1 MKKIASIIL
10 LFLTFAVSA
19 NAELNEVRG
28 ILTKQEVKY
37 VDNEKIF
44 YFIFTNENSY
54 PVWLDMELYYYSTF
68 LSDNFLNGIVARKS
82 ITLSAGETYAW
93 NPQIRTYNAGI
104 CNYIVKYMAYKKL

>member
-10 LFLTFAVSA
+10 LFLTFAVSV

-28 ILTKQEVKY
+28 ILTKQEEKY
-37 VDNEKIF
+37 VDNKRKL

-68 LSDNFLNGIVARKS
+68 LSDSFLNGIVASKS

-93 NPQIRTYNAGI
+93 NPQIRTDDKSIYNH
-104 CNYIVKYMAYKKL
+104 IVKYKAYKKL